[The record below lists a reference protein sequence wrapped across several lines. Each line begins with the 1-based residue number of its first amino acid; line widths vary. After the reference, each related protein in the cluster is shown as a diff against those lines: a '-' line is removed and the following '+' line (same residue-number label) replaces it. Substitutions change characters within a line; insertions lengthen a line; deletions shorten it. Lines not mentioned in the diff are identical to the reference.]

1 MLTRLTYPPQF
12 PSSQRPG
19 NLCHPAC
26 PERSRGERSE
36 GSVLSVCLSLGNL
49 FLVFLFGAS
58 LLPALAQEP
67 SQPSPTPLERRILAI
82 INENPARQALWGVNV
97 ISLRTGDPIASINA
111 EKRFTPASTS
121 KLFPAAVA
129 LSLLGPD
136 FLYHTT
142 VETSSSVTEDGRV
155 EGDLILV
162 GRGDPNLSGRVLPY
176 NGQTER
182 IRPPTLA
189 LEGLATQVAQRG
201 VRVVEGDMVADDAY
215 FVSQP
220 YGEGWTVDDLQWGYG
235 APVAALS
242 LNDNV
247 IVFRIRP
254 GRRVGEPASIDMEP
268 STTRFQLQNRIA
280 TVGRYRQTSPG
291 RRLTIDRAIGSSVVQ
306 LWGELRPN
314 SPEWTGALAMD
325 NPPAIAG
332 EVFREA
338 LARNGIEVRG
348 TVRTRALP
356 PGEVADLGQGD
367 LVEKKS
373 PTTVLAFRDSL
384 PLTDSLKVMLKVSQN
399 LHAEM
404 LLRTLGHEQ
413 RQVGSVDAGLAV
425 IGDFLKEHR
434 IPEDDVLLRDGSGL
448 SRQSLV
454 TPASLTTLLRVM
466 YESPHRDVWIDL
478 LPVAGTDGSLLHRL
492 RGSTLRGRVRA
503 KTGGLAGVAALAGYA
518 PNAAGDML
526 AFAIII
532 NHHNLTAGPATG
544 LVDRVV
550 QEIVASK

>member
-1 MLTRLTYPPQF
+1 
-12 PSSQRPG
+12 
-19 NLCHPAC
+19 
-26 PERSRGERSE
+26 
-36 GSVLSVCLSLGNL
+36 VDV
-49 FLVFLFGAS
+49 V
-58 LLPALAQEP
+58 
-67 SQPSPTPLERRILAI
+67 
-82 INENPARQALWGVNV
+82 
-97 ISLRTGDPIASINA
+97 SLRTGNRVASINA

-129 LSLLGPD
+129 LSRLGLD
-136 FLYHTT
+136 FTYHTT
-142 VETSSSVTEDGRV
+142 VETSATVTEDGRV

-162 GRGDPNLSGRVLPY
+162 GRGDPNLSGRLLPY
-176 NGQTER
+176 SGQTER
-182 IRPPTLA
+182 IRPATLA
-189 LEGLATQVAQRG
+189 LEGLAAQLAQRG
-201 VRVVEGDMVADDAY
+201 IRVVEGDLVADDTY

-254 GRRVGEPASIDMEP
+254 GRRVGELASIDMEP
-268 STTRFQLQNRIA
+268 STTRFELQNRIV
-280 TVGRYRQTSPG
+280 TVARYRQTSRG

-306 LWGELRPN
+306 LWGELRTN

-338 LARNGIEVRG
+338 LSRNGIEVRG
-348 TVRTRALP
+348 TVRTRELH
-356 PGEVADLGQGD
+356 PGEVADLAQAE
-367 LVEKKS
+367 LPEKGP
-373 PTTVLAFRDSL
+373 PTTVLASRDSF
-384 PLTDSLKVMLKVSQN
+384 PLADSLKVMLKVSQN

-413 RQVGSVDAGLAV
+413 RQIGSNEAGLAV
-425 IGDFLKEHR
+425 INDFLKENG
-434 IPEDDVLLRDGSGL
+434 IPEGDVLLRDGSGL
-448 SRQSLV
+448 SRQNLV
-454 TPASLTTLLRVM
+454 TPSALTTLLRLM
-466 YESPHRDVWIDL
+466 HDSPHRDVWMDL
-478 LPVAGTDGSLLHRL
+478 LPVAGMDGSLLNRL
-492 RGSTLRGRVRA
+492 NGGAVRGRVRA

-532 NHHNLTAGPATG
+532 NHHNLAAGPATG

-550 QEIVASK
+550 QEIAASR

>member
-1 MLTRLTYPPQF
+1 LLIC
-12 PSSQRPG
+12 
-19 NLCHPAC
+19 LLA
-26 PERSRGERSE
+26 
-36 GSVLSVCLSLGNL
+36 LSL
-49 FLVFLFGAS
+49 F
-58 LLPALAQEP
+58 PALAQKASEP
-67 SQPSPTPLERRILAI
+67 ERTPAQRTPLERRILAI
-82 INENPARQALWGVNV
+82 INEDPARQALWGVNV
-97 ISLRTGDPIASINA
+97 VSLRTGDRLASINA

-129 LSLLGPD
+129 LSRLGPD

-142 VETSSSVTEDGRV
+142 VETSAPVTDGGSVA
-155 EGDLILV
+155 GDLLLV

-176 NGQTER
+176 NGPTKR

-189 LEGLATQVAQRG
+189 LEGLAAQAAQRG
-201 VRVVEGDMVADDAY
+201 IRVVEGDLVADDTY

-220 YGEGWTVDDLQWGYG
+220 YGDGWTVDDLQWGYG

-254 GRRVGEPASIDMEP
+254 GERVGGTASIDLEP
-268 STTRFQLQNRIA
+268 STARFQLENRIA
-280 TVGRYRQTSPG
+280 TVASYRRTSPG

-325 NPPAIAG
+325 NPPAIAA

-338 LARNGIEVRG
+338 LSRNGIEVRG
-348 TVRTRALP
+348 ATRVRELH
-356 PGEVADLGQGD
+356 PGEVADLAQGD
-367 LVEKKS
+367 
-373 PTTVLAFRDSL
+373 PAAQAPPATVLASRDSL
-384 PLTDSLKVMLKVSQN
+384 PLADSLKVMLKVSQN

-404 LLRTLGHEQ
+404 LLRTLGHEL
-413 RQVGSVDAGLAV
+413 RQMGSVEAGLAV
-425 IGDFLKEHR
+425 IGDFIKENR
-434 IPEDDVLLRDGSGL
+434 IPDDDVLLRDGSGL
-448 SRQSLV
+448 SRQSLL
-454 TPASLTTLLRVM
+454 TPSALTTLLRVM
-466 YESPHRDVWIDL
+466 YESPHRSVWIDL

-492 RGSTLRGRVRA
+492 HGRTTRGRVRA
-503 KTGGLAGVAALAGYA
+503 KTGGLAGIAALAGYA
-518 PNAAGDML
+518 PNAGGDML
-526 AFAIII
+526 AFAILI

-550 QEIVASK
+550 QEIAASR

>member
-1 MLTRLTYPPQF
+1 MRILL
-12 PSSQRPG
+12 
-19 NLCHPAC
+19 LI
-26 PERSRGERSE
+26 
-36 GSVLSVCLSLGNL
+36 CLLAFSL
-49 FLVFLFGAS
+49 F
-58 LLPALAQEP
+58 PALAQETP
-67 SQPSPTPLERRILAI
+67 EPERTPLERRILAI
-82 INENPARQALWGVNV
+82 ISEDPARQALWGVDV
-97 ISLRTGDPIASINA
+97 VSLRTGNRIASINA
-111 EKRFTPASTS
+111 EKRFTPASTA

-129 LSLLGPD
+129 LSRLGPD
-136 FLYHTT
+136 FIYHTT
-142 VETSSSVTEDGRV
+142 VETSAPATDDGRV
-155 EGDLILV
+155 VGDLILV

-176 NGQTER
+176 NERTER

-189 LEGLATQVAQRG
+189 LEGLAAQVVQRG
-201 VRVVEGDMVADDAY
+201 IRVVEGDLVADDTY

-268 STTRFQLQNRIA
+268 STTRFQLENRIA
-280 TVGRYRQTSPG
+280 TVARYRQTSPG
-291 RRLTIDRAIGSSVVQ
+291 RRLTIDRALGSSVVQ
-306 LWGELRPN
+306 LWGELRTN

-338 LARNGIEVRG
+338 LSRNGIEVRG
-348 TVRTRALP
+348 AVRVREIHR
-356 PGEVADLGQGD
+356 GEVADLTQGNPA
-367 LVEKKS
+367 EKA
-373 PTTVLAFRDSL
+373 PPATVLASRDSL
-384 PLTDSLKVMLKVSQN
+384 PLADSLKVMLKVSQN

-404 LLRTLGHEQ
+404 LLRTLGREQ
-413 RQVGSVDAGLAV
+413 RQIGSVEAGLAV
-425 IGDFLKEHR
+425 IGEFLKEKGV
-434 IPEDDVLLRDGSGL
+434 PEDDVLLRDGSGL

-454 TPASLTTLLRVM
+454 TPAALTTLLRVM
-466 YESPHRDVWIDL
+466 YDSPHRDLWMDL
-478 LPVAGTDGSLLHRL
+478 LPIAGTDGSLQHRL
-492 RGSTLRGRVRA
+492 SGKTVAGRVRA

-518 PNAAGDML
+518 PNASGEML
-526 AFAIII
+526 AFTIII

-544 LVDRVV
+544 MIDRVV